1 MKIKPSDELNA
12 TISLNKNIEVIKETL
27 NNTADLSIRPLQ
39 IGGAQKYE
47 GVLLYIEN
55 LVDSQAIRDNIIS
68 PLLQIRNSNELDH
81 QNVMKSLAYHHIQS
95 PSVEI
100 SQSIKTAV
108 NGIVRGKTL
117 LMVAGFDQI
126 VIAETT
132 QWQQRSVEQSS
143 RQRSPAGPMIGL
155 SEQLK
160 VNINLIRNFILSPN
174 LVVEMKQ
181 IGRFAQTDLSIV
193 YLKDKVDTIAL
204 EEVRSRIDLLDVEY
218 VLESRVIEDVLEGRK
233 KSIFPLVFNT
243 EMPDIAAAALYEGRI
258 AVLVNGT
265 PQAIIVP
272 SLFVQY
278 MAEPNEYYTKNGRLS
293 NRFILF
299 FCYFLSILLPGIYV
313 AVANFHEDWLPIK
326 FAKKYFTHSE
336 TILPFFGEV
345 SLLLLILYIMSLIS
359 FRIQT
364 DLIIVASL
372 VGTMV
377 ISTTA
382 VDANLIH
389 SLSLIIVGISFLT
402 NMLFAT
408 GGMNNAAFSLRFLF
422 LIFGSFF
429 GLTAIGIGVIFLI
442 IYLSLL
448 RSVGVPYL
456 APIIPFRPQE
466 FKDVF
471 YRGDLKKL
479 INSPHKYPHDDK
491 E

>member
-1 MKIKPSDELNA
+1 M
-12 TISLNKNIEVIKETL
+12 IKEKL

-55 LVDSQAIRDNIIS
+55 LVDSQVIRDNIIS
-68 PLLQIRNSNELDH
+68 PLLRIRNSSELDH
-81 QNVMKSLAYHHIQS
+81 QNLMNSLAYHHIQS

-100 SQSIKTAV
+100 SQSIEMAV

-117 LMVAGFDQI
+117 VMVGGFDRI

-143 RQRSPAGPMIGL
+143 RQRSPGGPMIGL

-160 VNINLIRNFILSPN
+160 VNLNLIRSFIQSPN
-174 LVVEMKQ
+174 LVVESKQ
-181 IGRFAQTDLSIV
+181 IGRFSKTDLSIV
-193 YLKDKVDTIAL
+193 YLKHKVDQKAL
-204 EEVRSRIDLLDVEY
+204 EEVRTRLDTLDVEY
-218 VLESRVIEDVLEGRK
+218 VLESRVVEDALEGRK
-233 KSIFPLVFNT
+233 KTIFPLVFLT
-243 EMPDIAAAALYEGRI
+243 EMPDVVAAALYEGRI

-265 PQAIIVP
+265 PMASIVP

-278 MAEPNEYYTKNGRLS
+278 MAQPNEYYTKSGKLT

-299 FCYFLSILLPGIYV
+299 FCYFISVLLPGIYV
-313 AVANFHEDWLPIK
+313 AVAYFHENWFPAK
-326 FAKKYFTHSE
+326 FAKKYFTHSD
-336 TILPFFGEV
+336 TILSFFFEMCI
-345 SLLLLILYIMSLIS
+345 LLLILYLLILVS

-364 DLIIVASL
+364 DMIIVASL

-377 ISTTA
+377 VSTTA
-382 VDANLIH
+382 VDAKLIH
-389 SLSLIIVGISFLT
+389 PLSLIIVGIAFLT
-402 NMLFAT
+402 NLLFVT
-408 GGMNNAAFSLRFLF
+408 GGMANAAFTLRFFF
-422 LIFGSFF
+422 LILGSFF
-429 GLTAIGIGVIFLI
+429 GLTAMGIGFILLI
-442 IYLSLL
+442 IYMSRL